1 MKNIY
6 ALLLFILPFA
16 LSAQEVYH
24 IKFTDDN
31 SIYNVAAV
39 LNADNTG
46 LVRVNYIYSD
56 CDGETIEM
64 SATITETF
72 NGFIINCHNPVY
84 AGTDKKAKRYNP
96 DTFYITMRDND
107 GWVCKNIDSNKVET
121 QCSFMEVTG
130 ITNQDIFLRDFGL
143 EFAK

>member
-24 IKFTDDN
+24 IKFADQDAD
-31 SIYNVAAV
+31 YNVAV
-39 LNADNTG
+39 IINADNTG
-46 LVRVNYIYSD
+46 LVRVKYIDSD
-56 CDGETIEM
+56 CDGDLIEM
-64 SATITETF
+64 TATITDTF
-72 NGFIINCHNPVY
+72 SGFIINCANPIY

-96 DTFYITMRDND
+96 DTFYLTMREND
-107 GWVCKNIDSNKVET
+107 GWICKNIDSNKTET

-130 ITNQDIFLRDFGL
+130 ITNQDVFLREFGL
-143 EFAK
+143 EFSK